1 VSGNEAAQTI
11 IARMSLCLVI
21 LLALLGGLAGANCA
35 AARVRAGA
43 SLQDPESNRT
53 MSNATMFVCHATPGS
68 LACRGAV
75 LAAINKARA
84 SEGIGRMR
92 LPADYAA
99 LSASEQLLV
108 VSDLERVDRRLTP
121 IIGLSRNL
129 DRSALQ
135 AAGRQE
141 DPTPDPFYGSSFG
154 SNWAGGLPSV
164 LEADFM
170 WMYDDGPGSLNIDC
184 RGPASMGCWGHRH
197 DILGSYRAPLV
208 MGAAGHGPSITELFV
223 GGDLR
228 AGPGEPD
235 APLSPS
241 WPAIAR

>member
-1 VSGNEAAQTI
+1 
-11 IARMSLCLVI
+11 MSQCLVI

-35 AARVRAGA
+35 ARVRAGA
-43 SLQDPESNRT
+43 SLQDPKSRKSNRAL
-53 MSNATMFVCHATPGS
+53 SDATMFLCQATPAGP
-68 LACRGAV
+68 ACRGAV

-84 SEGIGRMR
+84 GEGARPMR
-92 LPADYAA
+92 LPGDYAA
-99 LSASEQLLV
+99 LSLSEQLLV
-108 VSDLERVDRRLTP
+108 VSDLERVDRRLAP

-129 DRSALQ
+129 DRSARQ

-141 DPTPDPFYGSSFG
+141 DPTPNPFYGSSFG
-154 SNWAGGLPSV
+154 SNWSGGLLSV

-184 RGPASMGCWGHRH
+184 RSPASTGCWGHRH
-197 DILGSYRAPLV
+197 DILGSYRTPLV
-208 MGAAGHGPSITELFV
+208 MGAAARGASITELFV

-241 WPAIAR
+241 WPAISR